1 MSDPKLISMEE
12 KIISAAVDC
21 LEQYGMEGT
30 TNRVIANAAGINSA
44 AINYYFRNKEVLI
57 QKVMERTMDNAFDWK
72 DLAELP
78 GNTPAERC
86 IGIFNHLIEGGLN
99 YPGIT
104 RAHFHDLLTSGK
116 YDSLVVQRLNQ
127 FAMQLCDDL
136 QSRGY
141 KGPRADLELACMQI
155 MNAVFMTI
163 LVPQLFQKSFGLDLA
178 DPNTRS
184 RFIHTL
190 VEKLL

>member
-1 MSDPKLISMEE
+1 MTDQTPLSMEE
-12 KIISAAVDC
+12 KIIAAAVDC
-21 LEQYGMEGT
+21 LEKYGMEGT
-30 TNRVIANAAGINSA
+30 TNRVIAKAAGINSA

-72 DLAELP
+72 DFADLP

-104 RAHFHDLLTSGK
+104 RAHFHDLLTSGR
-116 YDSLVVQRLNQ
+116 YDSLMVKRLNQ
-127 FAMQLCDDL
+127 FAVQLCDDL
-136 QSRGY
+136 QARGY
-141 KGPRADLELACMQI
+141 KGPRADLELTCMQI
-155 MNAVFMTI
+155 MNAVFMSI

-178 DPNTRS
+178 DPVTRS

-190 VEKLL
+190 VDKLL

>member
-1 MSDPKLISMEE
+1 MSDQVPNSVEE
-12 KIISAAVDC
+12 KIISAAVEC
-21 LEQYGMEGT
+21 LERFGMEGT
-30 TNRVIANAAGINSA
+30 TNRAIANIAGINSA

-78 GNTPAERC
+78 GHTPIERC
-86 IGIFNHLIEGGLN
+86 SEIFNHLIEGGLN

-104 RAHFHDLLTSGK
+104 RAHFHDLLISGR

-127 FAMQLCDDL
+127 FAVQLCDDL
-136 QSRGY
+136 LSRGY
-141 KGPRADLELACMQI
+141 AKPRAELELACMQI

-163 LVPQLFQKSFGLDLA
+163 LVPQLYQKSFGMDVS
-178 DPNTRS
+178 DPAVRS
-184 RFIHTL
+184 RFVHTL

>member
-1 MSDPKLISMEE
+1 MSDQPVNPVEE
-12 KIISAAVDC
+12 KIISAAVEC
-21 LEQYGMEGT
+21 LERYGIEGT
-30 TNRVIANAAGINSA
+30 TNRVIASTAGINSA

-78 GNTPAERC
+78 GNTPVERC
-86 IGIFNHLIEGGLN
+86 VGIFNHLIEGGLN

-116 YDSLVVQRLNQ
+116 YDSLVVKRLNQ
-127 FAMQLCDDL
+127 FALQLCDDL
-136 QSRGY
+136 LSRGY
-141 KGPRADLELACMQI
+141 NKPRAELEMSCMQI
-155 MNAVFMTI
+155 LNAVFMTV
-163 LVPQLFQKSFGLDLA
+163 LVPQLYQKSFGLDLA
-178 DPNTRS
+178 DPATRS
-184 RFIHTL
+184 RFVQSL